1 MSWFESFFE
10 KKQFG
15 KCIAFSRD
23 CQARLGIVRG
33 YQIRNIVF
41 ISSNLDPTSLHFL
54 PHARQTWLHI
64 NDCPSTQF
72 PAPLHHIS
80 NPCLHAIFHNRTPHL
95 WSLHNPRRTCLH
107 LRARAYI
114 IGIAWLNISTRTS
127 LRFRCRQGAA
137 RGCQVSFRSC
147 QTTCRGAMA
156 ANGIYNNSI
165 LGQLYHR
172 TCKNM

>member
-54 PHARQTWLHI
+54 PHARP
-64 NDCPSTQF
+64 DSTLTTVLPPNSPHPCITSPT
-72 PAPLHHIS
+72 PASTRSSTIVPPTS
-80 NPCLHAIFHNRTPHL
+80 EAC
-95 WSLHNPRRTCLH
+95 PRRTCLH

-137 RGCQVSFRSC
+137 RGCKVSFRSC